1 MRDTRALLGLSRLA
15 YAGSRS
21 VLDYDRSAQLAYFL
35 AINLIRFLVAARSRL
50 AFDKNVPYRA
60 AAHRRGMSDWDRH
73 L

>member
-1 MRDTRALLGLSRLA
+1 MNAFAPLGWPGALSTE
-15 YAGSRS
+15 
-21 VLDYDRSAQLAYFL
+21 LAYFL

-60 AAHRRGMSDWDRH
+60 AAHRRGLSDWDRH